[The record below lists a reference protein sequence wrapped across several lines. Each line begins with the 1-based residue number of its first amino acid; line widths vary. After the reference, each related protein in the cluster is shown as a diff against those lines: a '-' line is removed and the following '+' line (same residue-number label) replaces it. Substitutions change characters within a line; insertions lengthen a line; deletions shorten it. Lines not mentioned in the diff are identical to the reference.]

1 MIPTILLAMALPAV
15 APVPAPACAS
25 HQPADHVAGRWIGE
39 FAGADWTFEL
49 TRNATGWS
57 GRYQSSRA
65 QGWRPLEAVSVTG
78 GCATFSLKS
87 EPRVTFVVTL
97 DAEFALDR
105 RYHAVLEQREVD
117 AALRGV
123 DGAKRRSAQ
132 GIDDR
137 GLACAVA

>member
-25 HQPADHVAGRWIGE
+25 NQLADHVAGRWIGE

-65 QGWRPLEAVSVTG
+65 QGWQPLEAVSVTG
-78 GCATFSLKS
+78 GCAAFSLKS

-97 DAEFALDR
+97 DAGGTTLAGDVNIAGLATLPFA
-105 RYHAVLEQREVD
+105 
-117 AALRGV
+117 
-123 DGAKRRSAQ
+123 AKRTS
-132 GIDDR
+132 
-137 GLACAVA
+137 

>member
-1 MIPTILLAMALPAV
+1 VIATILLAIALPA
-15 APVPAPACAS
+15 AAPAPAQTCAS
-25 HQPADHVAGRWIGE
+25 TQPADHVAGRWIGA

-65 QGWRPLEAVSVTG
+65 PVWRPLEAVSVTA

-97 DAEFALDR
+97 DAGGTALTGDVQIAGLATLPFA
-105 RYHAVLEQREVD
+105 
-117 AALRGV
+117 
-123 DGAKRRSAQ
+123 AKRTS
-132 GIDDR
+132 
-137 GLACAVA
+137 

>member
-1 MIPTILLAMALPAV
+1 MIATILLAMASPAAAL
-15 APVPAPACAS
+15 APPTTCDS
-25 HQPADHVAGRWIGE
+25 THPADHVAGRWIGE

-65 QGWRPLEAVSVTG
+65 PVWRPLEVVSVTG

-97 DAEFALDR
+97 DAGGTALTGDVQIAGLATLPFA
-105 RYHAVLEQREVD
+105 
-117 AALRGV
+117 
-123 DGAKRRSAQ
+123 AKRTS
-132 GIDDR
+132 
-137 GLACAVA
+137 

>member
-1 MIPTILLAMALPAV
+1 MIATILLAMALPA
-15 APVPAPACAS
+15 APPVPAPTCAS
-25 HQPADHVAGRWIGE
+25 TQPADHVAGRWIGE

-65 QGWRPLEAVSVTG
+65 QVWRPLEAVSVTG

-97 DAEFALDR
+97 DAGNTTLAGDANIAGLATLPFA
-105 RYHAVLEQREVD
+105 
-117 AALRGV
+117 
-123 DGAKRRSAQ
+123 AKRAS
-132 GIDDR
+132 
-137 GLACAVA
+137 

>member
-1 MIPTILLAMALPAV
+1 MIAAILLATALPA
-15 APVPAPACAS
+15 APPVLAPACTS
-25 HQPADHVAGRWIGE
+25 TQLADRLAGRWIGE

-65 QGWRPLEAVSVTG
+65 QVWRPLEAVSVTE

-97 DAEFALDR
+97 DAEG
-105 RYHAVLEQREVD
+105 
-117 AALRGV
+117 AALTGDV
-123 DGAKRRSAQ
+123 HIAGLATLPFAAKRTS
-132 GIDDR
+132 
-137 GLACAVA
+137 